1 MIFIGYPEEQ
11 WEFIKVKGE
20 KTKYQISTYGQVRN
34 IKTGKILKQ
43 HIQNNG
49 YYGFTISVKGKLY
62 SFKTASI
69 VAKTFIPND
78 DPEHKT
84 QVNHKEGD
92 MKSDNSIWNLEWVTP
107 SENQRHAV
115 ANGLFKSTSSVYSKK
130 QIVKVCKMLEKGKS
144 TKEIHEATSVS
155 RSVISDILNRK
166 LHRDISKDY
175 DFSKRPKSKSGPSVK
190 YKDKQIK
197 QVCELWV
204 DDMEAEEISKITGI
218 PVNTIYGIVFEKKP
232 QFKHITSKYNL
243 KRKRHSSKKAASDEV
258 VHEVCR
264 LLTERKS
271 VDEIVTATGMSKGGI
286 YKIKNRTRRTDI
298 SSQYKF

>member
-92 MKSDNSIWNLEWVTP
+92 IKSDNSIWNLEWVTP

-144 TKEIHEATSVS
+144 TKEIHEVTSVS

-175 DFSKRPKSKSGPSVK
+175 DFSKIHYNHS
-190 YKDKQIK
+190 
-197 QVCELWV
+197 
-204 DDMEAEEISKITGI
+204 
-218 PVNTIYGIVFEKKP
+218 NTVF
-232 QFKHITSKYNL
+232 L
-243 KRKRHSSKKAASDEV
+243 
-258 VHEVCR
+258 
-264 LLTERKS
+264 
-271 VDEIVTATGMSKGGI
+271 
-286 YKIKNRTRRTDI
+286 
-298 SSQYKF
+298 

>member
-115 ANGLFKSTSSVYSKK
+115 VNNLYDTSSVYSKK